1 MRIKQAIFTAILLS
15 ISGVGSAFAA
25 SANLCRGMGMDMATS
40 AINPKVPSLSDIAQT
55 ASPDLPKNYLLQCRN
70 PQWLKQQPYNLRCV
84 DQSFGLY
91 QIAATYIQ
99 IDNLKHRAASDNI
112 PLKIQEEHTL
122 ERRAWMP
129 NDPYLS
135 SQKYLNVI
143 QMPKAWDQGGNPVN
157 RNHDTLVVAVLD
169 DGLDTSHPDIKS
181 IIWMNRGEI
190 PWNGLDDDGN
200 GYTDDFYGWNGG
212 DSSAEVFNKESVF
225 YGHGTSVAGVL
236 GAASNNGIGI
246 AGVAYNAKIMPV
258 HCYASKGLSSDLGV
272 IRSMLYVYR
281 QKKLWLTTNK
291 QKGINVVA
299 VNMSVGL
306 DATFPNETPL
316 WCELFDSLK
325 SVGIMSVSATT
336 NADNNVELVGDIP
349 SLCPSDALIVTSS
362 TGLDK
367 QWVKSGWGKVSVDL
381 AAPGDEVYTISPVQ
395 TSPSNPY
402 RGESGTSFAAPMIA
416 GTITWLNSVVC
427 KTYLQLMQ
435 QNPDSA
441 LKLMRGWI
449 LSSVETNA
457 SLSSKTVTGGVLQS
471 YGAWTKMDAWC
482 MAKEPTY
489 SAEHPQGVGLIL
501 PILLPN
507 PASGEGCT
515 FLGSESLS
523 LELTLFDGAGR
534 VIFTGAAMT
543 NERIQFVKPLGVG
556 VYHWQVKTVHG
567 EFQRTWVVQ

>member
-1 MRIKQAIFTAILLS
+1 MGIKQRIGTVILALS
-15 ISGVGSAFAA
+15 IGFPFAEA
-25 SANLCRGMGMDMATS
+25 QSLMSSQLSQTS
-40 AINPKVPSLSDIAQT
+40 PIAQQCDKNEHAHV
-55 ASPDLPKNYLLQCRN
+55 ASIVSPQLPQTHLIHCRN
-70 PQWLKQQPYNLRCV
+70 LPWLKQQLPKAKCV
-84 DQSFGLY
+84 DQSFGLF
-91 QIAATYIQ
+91 QINATESQ
-99 IDNLKHRAASDNI
+99 IDDLKKRAETDGIA
-112 PLKIQEEHTL
+112 LQIQPEHIL
-122 ERRAWMP
+122 QRRSWLP
-129 NDPYLS
+129 NDLLLS
-135 SQKYLNVI
+135 NQKYLDVI
-143 QMPKAWDQGGNPVN
+143 QMPKAWDMGRNSVN
-157 RNHDTLVVAVLD
+157 RQGDTLVVAVLD
-169 DGLDTSHPDIKS
+169 DGLDTSHPDIKPV
-181 IIWMNRGEI
+181 IWMNRGEI
-190 PWNGLDDDGN
+190 PWNGKDDDGN

-236 GAASNNGIGI
+236 GAATNNQLGI

-299 VNMSVGL
+299 LNMSVGL
-306 DATFPNETPL
+306 DATFPNETPM

-336 NADNNVELVGDIP
+336 NADNNVEVVGDIP
-349 SLCPSDALIVTSS
+349 TLCPSDALIVTSS

-367 QWVKSGWGKVSVDL
+367 QWVKSGYGKVSVDL
-381 AAPGDEVYTISPVQ
+381 AAPGDDVYTISLVQ

-427 KTYLQLMQ
+427 KKYLQLMQ

-449 LSSVETNA
+449 LGSVEQNS
-457 SLSSKTVTGGVLQS
+457 SLAAKTVTGGVLQT

-482 MAKEPTY
+482 TLHEPTY
-489 SAEHPQGVGLIL
+489 STNGAEAVSLVMYPNPTDGRSCVFLGTQPGVLSLRLLDAVGREVWRGETRLNETVKLPEGVSAGTYQWVIGSSRGTVGL
-501 PILLPN
+501 
-507 PASGEGCT
+507 
-515 FLGSESLS
+515 
-523 LELTLFDGAGR
+523 
-534 VIFTGAAMT
+534 
-543 NERIQFVKPLGVG
+543 
-556 VYHWQVKTVHG
+556 
-567 EFQRTWVVQ
+567 TWVLR